1 MDLNSLGRLVLLIG
15 VGLLVLGGVLML
27 FSRLP
32 FLKELGSLPGDV
44 RIEGEGY
51 SCFFPI
57 VSMIVLSL
65 LLTLVL
71 NIIIR
76 LINR

>member
-15 VGLLVLGGVLML
+15 IGLLVLGGVLML

-32 FLKELGSLPGDV
+32 FLKDLGSLPGDV
-44 RIEGEGY
+44 RIEGKGY

-71 NIIIR
+71 NIVIR